1 MLGAA
6 GIDTG
11 DRASEGCSVPAVVA
25 APLRPPLH
33 AWHAIPALILL
44 QPPGVEHV
52 LVEIRALHLLLV

>member
-11 DRASEGCSVPAVVA
+11 DRASESCSVPAVVA
-25 APLRPPLH
+25 SGAPLRPPLH
-33 AWHAIPALILL
+33 ARHAALILL

-52 LVEIRALHLLLV
+52 LAEFRAF